1 MNVRFSRQAR
11 ADLANITKT
20 IARDNPARADS
31 FTDEL
36 EAASLALSSME
47 KAFQI
52 LGTRAGQEVRKK
64 PHGNYVI
71 LYRVTAHHVDIL
83 RIIHGA
89 RNYRKDFIA
98 KE

>member
-1 MNVRFSRQAR
+1 MKVRFSRKAR
-11 ADLANITKT
+11 ADLANITRA
-20 IARDNPARADS
+20 IAKDNPARASS
-31 FTDEL
+31 FADEL
-36 EAASLALSSME
+36 ETASLALSSME

-52 LGTRAGQEVRKK
+52 LGTRNGQEVRQK

-71 LYRVTAHHVDIL
+71 LYRVTANHVDIL

-89 RNYRKDFIA
+89 RNYRKVFTA